1 MTQQSAQLRIGIV
14 MAGGSGERFWPVS
27 RRAKPKQL
35 LALTR
40 PDKSMLAEAV
50 DRMTPAV
57 GADKVYVVTGKH
69 LVDALRHAM
78 PGMPAE
84 QILAEPSKRNTA
96 GALAYTAAWLMARY
110 NGYSPDAIT
119 MAVTTADHRIGDDL
133 RFSQTVLTAMDAA
146 EQQNALVVC
155 GVAPTRPE
163 TGYGYIEV
171 DAATAV
177 MAGNNQGPH
186 VYRACAFH
194 EKPDV
199 DRASQFLASG
209 RHFWN
214 SGMFFWKVSA
224 FLDELKAA
232 QPDMEKAVWLMAEA
246 LKGGDDEA
254 LVRHFETIESASIDF
269 ALMEKARNVLA
280 VKADFPWA
288 DVGAWNSL
296 AEPDTLNSENNFCLG
311 EPIVIDCANTIVYNE
326 QGADKMAVGVVGMQ
340 DVIVV
345 ATADAVLVLPRD
357 RAQDVRAVVEELKRR
372 NGPQL

>member
-1 MTQQSAQLRIGIV
+1 MTQETAQLRIGIV

-27 RRAKPKQL
+27 RRARPKQL

-57 GADKVYVVTGKH
+57 GADKVYIITGRH
-69 LVDALRHAM
+69 LVDALRCAM
-78 PGMPAE
+78 PGLPAD

-96 GALAYTAAWLMARY
+96 GALAYTAAWLMAKY
-110 NGYSPDAIT
+110 DTYSPDAVT
-119 MAVTTADHRIGDDL
+119 MAVTTADHRIGDER
-133 RFSQTVLTAMDAA
+133 RFSQTVATAMDAA
-146 EQQNALVVC
+146 ERQNALVVC

-163 TGYGYIEV
+163 TGFGYIEV
-171 DAATAV
+171 AAPPLV
-177 MAGNNQGPH
+177 MTEENDGPP
-186 VYRACAFH
+186 VYKTLAFH
-194 EKPDV
+194 EKPNG
-199 DRASQFLASG
+199 DRANKFVASG

-214 SGMFFWKVSA
+214 SGMFFWKLSV
-224 FLDELKAA
+224 FLEELKAA
-232 QPDMEKAVWLMAEA
+232 QPDMERAVRLMAGA
-246 LKGGDDEA
+246 LKAGDDKA
-254 LVRHFETIESASIDF
+254 LVRHFESIESTSIDF
-269 ALMEKARNVLA
+269 ALLEKARNVLA

-296 AEPDTLNSENNFCLG
+296 ADQDNPGSESNFCLG

-357 RAQDVRAVVEELKRR
+357 RAQEVRAVVEELKRR
-372 NGPQL
+372 GASQL